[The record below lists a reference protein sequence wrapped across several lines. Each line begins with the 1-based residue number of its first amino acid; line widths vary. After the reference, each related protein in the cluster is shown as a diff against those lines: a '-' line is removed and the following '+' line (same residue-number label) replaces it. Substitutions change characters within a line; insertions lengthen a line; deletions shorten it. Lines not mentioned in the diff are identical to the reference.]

1 MRTVDILQSFE
12 QFNVLHVGSI
22 CDYPILSIPHP
33 FIYPDKWRCS
43 MTEQDGYMFERK
55 FLDIVEELREKKKI
69 SKKALA
75 GQVFPF
81 EKDPNKKYHTILK
94 GDSKAKPQRLK
105 LGEAYE
111 IAKYLQVPFDTI
123 SQEAIR
129 RITFE

>member
-1 MRTVDILQSFE
+1 
-12 QFNVLHVGSI
+12 
-22 CDYPILSIPHP
+22 
-33 FIYPDKWRCS
+33 

-55 FLDIVEELREKKKI
+55 FLDVVEELRSKKGI

-75 GQVFPF
+75 ENVFPL
-81 EKDPNKKYHTILK
+81 EKDSNKKYHTMLK

-111 IAKYLQVPFDTI
+111 MAKHLQVPFDTI